1 MTRASRPQHPGKKIA
16 LALGIFAAPVAAH
29 YGNLA
34 LLDGSIPV
42 EVQVDGA
49 SKTLDVPRYAW
60 RNVLWGRCSVYGRRA
75 AETLFGLHY
84 SEHAAWNRRYHDDV
98 VRSGDNLSL
107 EELAD
112 AEILKPGMMVG
123 IKNPHTLLTEQ
134 KDERGLPAAYTH
146 VVLYLGKDAQGNHL
160 VAEQYG
166 TRTLVRTERALRDAG
181 LIPREIIAPKSV
193 Q

>member
-1 MTRASRPQHPGKKIA
+1 MTRATQHSRVKAVA
-16 LALGIFAAPVAAH
+16 LAAGLTVLAPTAH

-34 LLDGSIPV
+34 LVDGSIPV
-42 EVQVDGA
+42 EVQADGG

-60 RNVLWGRCSVYGRRA
+60 RTVLWGRCSVYARRT
-75 AETLFGLHY
+75 AEALFGLQY
-84 SEHAAWNRRYHDDV
+84 SEQAAWNRRYHDDI

-107 EELAD
+107 ESLAN
-112 AEILKPGMMVG
+112 AEILKPGMIVG

-134 KDERGLPAAYTH
+134 TDERGLPAAYTH
-146 VVLYLGKDAQGNHL
+146 VVLYLGKDTQGNPL

-166 TRTLVRTERALRDAG
+166 TRTLIRTERALRDAG
-181 LIPREIIAPKSV
+181 LIPREIIAPKNV